1 MLTNASKFRV
11 VQQKKSCEQR
21 YGRNIHG
28 PELMKKN
35 LQMNQIVKIKTI
47 CLTNLAIR
55 LKKNISSTTDRP
67 EITNLRGS
75 D

>member
-35 LQMNQIVKIKTI
+35 LQMSQIVKIKTI
-47 CLTNLAIR
+47 CLTEPGHPI
-55 LKKNISSTTDRP
+55 KKKHKQYDRP
-67 EITNLRGS
+67 ARNNKFKRV
-75 D
+75 